1 LSPRIQPKEAVQPDN
16 LDSHRGKGTRLL
28 IVAPILHLRPEPA
41 PRHLPPTEF
50 SQRRNEWG
58 SPGFIGQPYSKY
70 LEASLM
76 DTNRH
81 KVTREE
87 LYQIVWRKFEDLDF
101 IERKE
106 ILRRTNLID
115 VPPTELDLLE
125 NEGKNKH
132 K

>member
-1 LSPRIQPKEAVQPDN
+1 
-16 LDSHRGKGTRLL
+16 
-28 IVAPILHLRPEPA
+28 
-41 PRHLPPTEF
+41 
-50 SQRRNEWG
+50 
-58 SPGFIGQPYSKY
+58 
-70 LEASLM
+70 M